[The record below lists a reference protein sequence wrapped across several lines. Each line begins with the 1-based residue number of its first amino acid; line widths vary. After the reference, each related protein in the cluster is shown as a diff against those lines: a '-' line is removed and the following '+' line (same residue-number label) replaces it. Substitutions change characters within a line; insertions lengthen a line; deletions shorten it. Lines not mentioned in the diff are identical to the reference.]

1 MRCVKTPERKPYFTN
16 RKDCSSSCSR
26 IRNFS
31 KYPSRLGKKYKQ
43 EPKVIKQRTFRSEDQ
58 QTKEMERRIR
68 DLEEE
73 NAILKRRC
81 TSSQKTIGKISI
93 YPSKPLHIPRKKERR
108 DVSRRILHEKI
119 PDKYKKN
126 KNKKEIHC
134 IFLESRCLYGSPK
147 VTSLL
152 RKAGRRISQKQWP
165 ES

>member
-1 MRCVKTPERKPYFTN
+1 MGQVKQYEEEFKRRKPYFTN

-31 KYPSRLGKKYKQ
+31 KYPSRFKKYKQ

-93 YPSKPLHIPRKKERR
+93 YPSKPLHIPSGE
-108 DVSRRILHEKI
+108 DVPSSRCIPKRILQMEKSHEKSQTNI
-119 PDKYKKN
+119 KRTNN
-126 KNKKEIHC
+126 KRNT
-134 IFLESRCLYGSPK
+134 LYFP
-147 VTSLL
+147 
-152 RKAGRRISQKQWP
+152 RIALFIWKS
-165 ES
+165 